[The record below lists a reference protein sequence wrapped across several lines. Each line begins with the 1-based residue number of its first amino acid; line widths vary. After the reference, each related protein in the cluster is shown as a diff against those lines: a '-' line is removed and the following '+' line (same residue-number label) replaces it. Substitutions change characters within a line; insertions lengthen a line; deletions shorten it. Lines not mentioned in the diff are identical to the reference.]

1 MPTASLPMI
10 QKYGVKSI
18 ALVSRDYAA
27 ARDISKAIKQTID
40 GKDVKVVIDEY
51 FPAGT
56 ADFSSQ
62 IAKGQQLKPDLWVGL
77 LYPSEAIE
85 TVRQFHS
92 MNYMPKLFV
101 ANGVSQDDFITAAG
115 KDAEYAVGMS
125 LYEPSLPSEGN
136 KEFVKTHRE
145 KYDSD
150 PGYYAA
156 FGFVA
161 GTVLE
166 AAVKKA
172 GSTDAEKVRE
182 VLTTLKLGTV
192 MGKHEVDPTTVHA
205 DRRARTSRSGSER
218 QARGDLA
225 GGIQDRRAEIADTG
239 LGQAVRSGMK
249 DDAAPLELR
258 DVTSGYGDVPVI
270 RRASMTFRERLITT
284 IVGSNGA
291 GKSTAVKVAAGL
303 LRAWQGSVVDVW
315 RWISRGEPAPTGGSM
330 RGIAYVPQG
339 RIVVPEMTVRDNL
352 DDRRPYPGQRPA
364 RHRGGDRAG
373 VATVSGLEGAH
384 EAARR
389 HHERRRTADARD
401 RPRPD
406 DEPEDHHAGRASLGL
421 VTQICRDRL
430 RTTAVAAR
438 RRA

>member
-1 MPTASLPMI
+1 MAGRPIEFVVYDDRSDPATAARLYERLITNDKVDFVISSLGSATAATGSAVAEKHKMLMINGGGAAEAIQQRGFKYVFQTAARISSYADGVLPLI
-10 QKYGVKSI
+10 QKYGVKSM

-27 ARDISKAIKQTID
+27 ARDISKAIKQSLD

-136 KEFVKTHRE
+136 KEFVETHRK
-145 KYDSD
+145 KYNSD

-172 GSTDAEKVRE
+172 GSTDIEKVRE

-192 MGKHEVDPTTVHA
+192 MGKHEVDPTTYMQI
-205 DRRARTSRSGSER
+205 G
-218 QARGDLA
+218 
-225 GGIQDRRAEIADTG
+225 
-239 LGQAVRSGMK
+239 VR
-249 DDAAPLELR
+249 
-258 DVTSGYGDVPVI
+258 
-270 RRASMTFRERLITT
+270 
-284 IVGSNGA
+284 
-291 GKSTAVKVAAGL
+291 GL
-303 LRAWQGSVVDVW
+303 LVQVQNGKREVIWPEEYKTAEPKLPIPAWDK
-315 RWISRGEPAPTGGSM
+315 R
-330 RGIAYVPQG
+330 
-339 RIVVPEMTVRDNL
+339 
-352 DDRRPYPGQRPA
+352 
-364 RHRGGDRAG
+364 
-373 VATVSGLEGAH
+373 
-384 EAARR
+384 
-389 HHERRRTADARD
+389 
-401 RPRPD
+401 
-406 DEPEDHHAGRASLGL
+406 
-421 VTQICRDRL
+421 
-430 RTTAVAAR
+430 
-438 RRA
+438 